1 MQQSL
6 VFLWFFAAVLAAYNG
21 LPQVTVE
28 PSVSTMISQDV
39 QSLDS
44 KYTMLSFL
52 SEYTNLPYTAV
63 SAQALM
69 DYFFWY
75 TYIAEVYSIGTKYL
89 TELKLPKYDPELF
102 YTPTTRSYETGS
114 YLYVPIGN
122 GTNSGT
128 NVLNG
133 SRPIASSSTSD
144 NMAGTHPSYYA
155 AGGLA
160 GLLALA
166 LM

>member
-6 VFLWFFAAVLAAYNG
+6 VYLWFFAAVLAAYNG
-21 LPQVTVE
+21 IPQATVE
-28 PSVSTMISQDV
+28 PSVSSMIVQDV

-44 KYTMLSFL
+44 KYTMLSFMA
-52 SEYTNLPYTAV
+52 EYTNLPKTAV

-69 DYFFWY
+69 DYFYWY

-89 TELKLPKYDPELF
+89 TELKAPKYDPELF
-102 YTPTTRSYETGS
+102 YTPTTRSYLFVAG
-114 YLYVPIGN
+114 GN
-122 GTNSGT
+122 GTGT

-133 SRPIASSSTSD
+133 SYVEASSSTSD
-144 NMAGTHPSYYA
+144 NMAGTRASYYA

-160 GLLALA
+160 GIFALA
-166 LM
+166 LL